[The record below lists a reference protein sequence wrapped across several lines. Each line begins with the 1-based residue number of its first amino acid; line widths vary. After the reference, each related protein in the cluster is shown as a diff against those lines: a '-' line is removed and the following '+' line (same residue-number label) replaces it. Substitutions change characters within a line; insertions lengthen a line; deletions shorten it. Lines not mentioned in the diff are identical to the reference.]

1 MAAMSEMNPRQSR
14 RALSYQRSELTEHEI
29 YRRLARWTSGPNRAV
44 LEAIAADELRHAHL
58 WQNLTGQA
66 VKPRRLQVALF
77 VALGRLLGLSFA
89 LKLMERGEDVAQ
101 REYASVTSELSLAG
115 ELRHE
120 EKEHEAALLGLLQ
133 EEHLRYVGA
142 IVLGLNDALVELTGG
157 LAGLTL
163 ALQRSRLI
171 ALSAIVVG
179 VAAAMS
185 MAASTY
191 LSTKAEKGDKAPLR
205 AAAYTGA
212 AYFLTVV
219 LLVAPFLVIGQPF
232 AALGCA
238 LLASILIIASFNF
251 YTAVAM
257 DRPFG
262 RQFMEMAAI
271 SLGVAAASFGLAS
284 VARMLLGVDV

>member
-1 MAAMSEMNPRQSR
+1 MAGLDARNLRK
-14 RALSYQRSELTEHEI
+14 ALSHQRSEVTEHAI
-29 YRRLARWTSGPNRAV
+29 YRRLARRTSGPNRTV
-44 LEAIAADELRHAHL
+44 LEAIAADELRHARQ
-58 WQNLTGQA
+58 WQDLTGRSA
-66 VKPRRLQVALF
+66 RPRTLQVWLF
-77 VALGRLLGLSFA
+77 VLLSRALGLSFA
-89 LKLMERGEDVAQ
+89 LKLMERAEGVAQ
-101 REYASVTSELSLAG
+101 REYGQLSSMLRPARELA
-115 ELRHE
+115 E
-120 EKEHEAALLGLLQ
+120 EEREHEAALLGLLQ

-163 ALQRSRLI
+163 ALQRTRLI

-179 VAAAMS
+179 LAAAMS

-191 LSTKAEKGDKAPLR
+191 LSTKAEKSDKAPLR
-205 AAAYTGA
+205 SAAYTGA
-212 AYFLTVV
+212 AYLLTVV
-219 LLVAPFLVIGQPF
+219 LLVAPFLAIAQPF
-232 AALGCA
+232 VALGCA